1 MTSTRRITLIAVLAA
16 TLAGCGVSAGVGPM
30 GSARTDA
37 GFSAKDAGAPWGM
50 YTYFAMDND
59 LDRGN
64 GAIREIAGTRTPSV
78 VTASLWDGAQ
88 QGDSQLFFQ
97 SGPGL
102 QMQAGKK
109 GEVDTG
115 TAAALE
121 KFLADATTVSP
132 AKQRVLTMTDHGGGI
147 VRGICSDWNGP
158 GGKKIIHLNEVS
170 KVLAKYPVDVLNFD
184 ACFMNMV
191 EVAYEVRGGAKFL
204 TGAQTTTYANEFSYS
219 DAVSSIEKNKA
230 SAQAVAASMTEVGH
244 RNSSKTHSY
253 STVETSRSEAVAAAV
268 KELVGAMNAKMG
280 TKKDAMRQAV
290 AGSQAYSAE
299 AEARYQLY
307 NNYRDLGDISDSLA
321 NLGDPELTQ
330 AAKGV
335 KAAISQAVVAKQH
348 ETMWQTPQLQ
358 RVSGMMIYAP
368 ADGTVDQGYLM
379 RSSFARETG
388 WGDAMVK
395 LNTRAGWANPVQKD
409 KYPMAFPSRIRN

>member
-1 MTSTRRITLIAVLAA
+1 MTSTRRFTLFAVLAA
-16 TLAGCGVSAGVGPM
+16 TLAGCGVSAGMGPM
-30 GSARTDA
+30 GAAWTGD
-37 GFSAKDAGAPWGM
+37 GFAAQNAVAPWAM
-50 YTYFAMDND
+50 YTFFAMDND

-64 GAIREIAGTRTPSV
+64 GAIREIAETRTPSV
-78 VTASLWDGAQ
+78 VTASLWDGVQ

-102 QMQAGKK
+102 EMQAGNK
-109 GEVDTG
+109 GEVDSG

-121 KFLADATTVSP
+121 KFVAEATTVSP

-170 KVLAKYPVDVLNFD
+170 KVLAKFPVDVLNFD
-184 ACFMNMV
+184 ACFMNMI

-204 TGAQTTTYANEFSYS
+204 TGAQTTTYANEFSYGA
-219 DAVSSIEKNKA
+219 AVGAIEKNKA

-244 RNSSKTHSY
+244 RTSSKTHSY
-253 STVETSRSEAVAAAV
+253 STVDTAKSEAVATAV
-268 KELVGAMNAKMG
+268 KDLAGAMNAKMG

-307 NNYRDLGDISDSLA
+307 NNYRDLGDIADSLA
-321 NLGDPELTQ
+321 KLGDPELTQ

-335 KAAISQAVVAKQH
+335 RTAISQAVIAKQY
-348 ETMWQTPQLQ
+348 EAMWQSP
-358 RVSGMMIYAP
+358 
-368 ADGTVDQGYLM
+368 
-379 RSSFARETG
+379 
-388 WGDAMVK
+388 
-395 LNTRAGWANPVQKD
+395 
-409 KYPMAFPSRIRN
+409 